1 MLDST
6 AGDYARR
13 FRFRA
18 PRERVFDAIATVEG
32 VQSWWTPHASGSS
45 ERGGELELVFE
56 GVDDQVMRVERSVR
70 PSLVEWT
77 CLTHTGHPE
86 WEETRVR
93 FALAEWAPGECEL
106 DFRHVGLVPELRC
119 YDACERGW
127 DFFLGTSL
135 AGLVERGEGSPY
147 RAPRTPLEVARRYH
161 RAWTSRNVDAARG
174 LLDPEVETDLP
185 LNDYASR
192 EDFAAA
198 LAGFGALVNGVELLA
213 EFENGDDALLLYDLE
228 VDGVGS
234 LRIAEQFTVVEGR
247 ITRIRMVNDTA
258 ALRKAGFGA

>member
-1 MLDST
+1 MLDAT

-13 FRFRA
+13 FRFSA

-32 VQSWWTPHASGSS
+32 VQSWWTPHTSGSS

-77 CLTHTGHPE
+77 CLAHTGHPE

-147 RAPRTPLEVARRYH
+147 RAP
-161 RAWTSRNVDAARG
+161 
-174 LLDPEVETDLP
+174 
-185 LNDYASR
+185 
-192 EDFAAA
+192 
-198 LAGFGALVNGVELLA
+198 
-213 EFENGDDALLLYDLE
+213 
-228 VDGVGS
+228 
-234 LRIAEQFTVVEGR
+234 
-247 ITRIRMVNDTA
+247 VNDTA